1 MLRNFRFGGKLS
13 GSSIRDP
20 RLTMR
25 AVIGL
30 LLLANLVVAVIAF
43 KPFGGSA
50 DDLRREEASL
60 RGQRAALEVKV
71 GSGKRLVSK
80 VETARKEGD
89 LFLEKYVTEH
99 RVVTSTVQAE
109 LNRMA
114 REAGGSYLPITMNE
128 DPIEGSDTLWMMTI
142 NAGYQGTYA
151 NLTKFVNLVDK
162 SPLFLIIENMQL
174 SPQQTGQNLNVSL
187 KVLTFYR
194 DQPGTSPLGA
204 TL

>member
-1 MLRNFRFGGKLS
+1 L
-13 GSSIRDP
+13 RDP
-20 RLTMR
+20 RVVMR

-30 LLLANLVVAVIAF
+30 LLLANLVVAAIAL

-50 DDLRREEASL
+50 DDLRQSEASL
-60 RGQRAALEVKV
+60 RSQLAALQARLANAR
-71 GSGKRLVSK
+71 RLVSK

-89 LFLEKYVTEH
+89 QFLEKYVTEH
-99 RVVTSTVQAE
+99 RVLTSSVQEE
-109 LNRMA
+109 LNRIA
-114 REAGGSYLPITMNE
+114 KEAGGSYLPITMNG
-128 DPIEGSDTLWMMTI
+128 DPIEGSDTLWMLTI

-194 DQPGTSPLGA
+194 DQPETSPSPSASPAGA
-204 TL
+204 SL

>member
-1 MLRNFRFGGKLS
+1 MLRNFSFGGKLS

-20 RLTMR
+20 RLMMR
-25 AVIGL
+25 AIIGL
-30 LLLANLVVAVIAF
+30 LLLANLVVALIAF

-60 RGQRAALEVKV
+60 RGQRAALEGKV
-71 GSGKRLVSK
+71 GSARRLVSK

-99 RVVTSTVQAE
+99 RVVTSTVQEE

-128 DPIEGSDTLWMMTI
+128 DQIEGSDTLWMMTI

-194 DQPGTSPLGA
+194 DQPATSQSGA
-204 TL
+204 AL

>member
-1 MLRNFRFGGKLS
+1 MPKNFSFAGKLS

-20 RLTMR
+20 RVVMR
-25 AVIGL
+25 AIIGL
-30 LLLANLVVAVIAF
+30 LLLANLVVAIIAF

-50 DDLRREEASL
+50 DDLRKEEASL
-60 RGQRAALEVKV
+60 HSQLAALQVRV
-71 GSGKRLVSK
+71 AGGKRLVSK

-89 LFLEKYVTEH
+89 EFLAKYITEH
-99 RVVTSTVQAE
+99 RVLTSTVQSE

-114 REAGGSYLPITMNE
+114 TEAGGSYLPIMMSP
-128 DPIEGSDTLWMMTI
+128 DPIEGSDTLWMLTI

-151 NLTKFVNLVDK
+151 NLTKFVNLLDK

-187 KVLTFYR
+187 KLLTFYR
-194 DQPGTSPLGA
+194 DQPGASL
-204 TL
+204 

>member
-1 MLRNFRFGGKLS
+1 MLKNFSFFGKVS

-20 RLTMR
+20 RVVMR

-30 LLLANLVVAVIAF
+30 LLAANLVVAVIAF
-43 KPFGGSA
+43 RPFAGSA
-50 DDLRREEASL
+50 DDQRLEEASL
-60 RGQRAALEVKV
+60 RGQLAALDLKV
-71 GSGKRLVSK
+71 ANGKRLVSK

-89 LFLEKYVTEH
+89 QFLGTYVTEH
-99 RVVTSTVQAE
+99 RVLTSSVQEE

-114 REAGGSYLPITMNE
+114 REAGGSYLPITMNG
-128 DPIEGSDTLWMMTI
+128 DPIEGSETLWMLTI

-162 SPLFLIIENMQL
+162 SPMFLIIENMQL

-194 DQPGTSPLGA
+194 DQPAAALSGA
-204 TL
+204 SL

>member
-1 MLRNFRFGGKLS
+1 MLKNFSFSGKVS

-20 RLTMR
+20 RVIMR

-30 LLLANLVVAVIAF
+30 LLVANLVVAVIAF

-50 DDLRREEASL
+50 DDLRQAEGSL
-60 RGQRAALEVKV
+60 RGQLAALAGKV
-71 GSGKRLVSK
+71 ASARRMVSK

-89 LFLEKYVTEH
+89 QFLEKYVTEH
-99 RVVTSTVQAE
+99 RVVTSSVQEE

-114 REAGGSYLPITMNE
+114 KEAGGAYLPITMNE
-128 DPIEGSDTLWMMTI
+128 DLIEGSDTLWMMTI

-151 NLTKFVNLVDK
+151 NLTKFVYLVDK